1 MTLLTARY
9 WVDGSESETV
19 PIDDRGLNY
28 ADGLFETILCV
39 NGKMRCESLHLERLQ
54 DGLCKLHF
62 AEFNDIAKNFM
73 DAASNIVKWVGHTGL
88 ARLTI
93 TRGSGLRG
101 YSPPPS
107 VNARWILG
115 LYPEPVAGHI
125 ALDCIVANTR
135 WAEQSCLAGLKLLG
149 RTEQVLAANEAVLA
163 GAQDSIMLDQNGM
176 VISSSKGNLFGFM
189 TDHFITPDLERCG
202 IAGTRRRLLIEK
214 VCPSLSIPV
223 EICPMTLDDLMACS
237 ELMICNTVIGII
249 PVASVGNRFWDD
261 AVVSEMLAEKFN
273 HAVRTC
279 DV

>member
-1 MTLLTARY
+1 MTLSKPRY
-9 WVDGSESETV
+9 WVDGSERETV

-39 NGKMRCESLHLERLQ
+39 NGTMHCESLHLERLQ
-54 DGLCKLHF
+54 DGLCKLQF
-62 AEFNDIAKNFM
+62 AEFNDVANNCTY
-73 DAASNIVKWVGHTGL
+73 AASNIVRAVEHTGL

-93 TRGSGLRG
+93 TRGSGIRG
-101 YSPPPS
+101 YSPPPN
-107 VNARWILG
+107 VKVRWILG
-115 LYPEPVAGHI
+115 LYPEPGAGHLP
-125 ALDCIVANTR
+125 LDCIVANTR
-135 WAEQSCLAGLKLLG
+135 WAEQSCLAGLKLLS
-149 RTEQVLAANEAVLA
+149 RTEQVLAANEAALA

-189 TDHFITPDLERCG
+189 ADHFVTPDLERCG

-223 EICPMTLDDLMACS
+223 EICTMTLEDLMACS
-237 ELMICNTVIGII
+237 ELMICNTVFGII
-249 PVASVGNRFWDD
+249 PVASIGNHFWDD
-261 AVVSEMLAEKFN
+261 AVVSEMLLEKLN